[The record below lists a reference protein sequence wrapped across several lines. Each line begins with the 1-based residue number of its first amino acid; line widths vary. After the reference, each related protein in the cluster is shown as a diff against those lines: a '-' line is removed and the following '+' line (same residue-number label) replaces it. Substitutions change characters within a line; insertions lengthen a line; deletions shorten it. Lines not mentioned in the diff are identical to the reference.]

1 MKFVLH
7 DTNDLVTQ
15 KSYQVQAHDKK
26 NILDLLIIFASH
38 HISNQYLEFYGT
50 CFHRLESQIFIG
62 HT

>member
-26 NILDLLIIFASH
+26 NILDLLIIFGNH
-38 HISNQYLEFYGT
+38 HTSNQYLEFYST
-50 CFHRLESQIFIG
+50 CFHRD
-62 HT
+62 